1 MASGHKSD
9 RALAFPRDA
18 RDSPARAELFPY
30 DEIAGNPRAPMN
42 LVLGA
47 EQVPLHRDA
56 TGTIRIGQTRVTL
69 DTLVSEFHAGATPE
83 QLSQDYPSLALAE
96 IYGAI
101 AFYLRHREEVQG
113 YLAERRAQADE
124 LQRQTESR
132 HDPVGV
138 RERLLAR
145 RTEG

>member
-1 MASGHKSD
+1 
-9 RALAFPRDA
+9 
-18 RDSPARAELFPY
+18 
-30 DEIAGNPRAPMN
+30 MN

-47 EQVPLHRDA
+47 EQVPLRRDD

-83 QLSQDYPSLALAE
+83 QLGQDYPSLTLAD

-101 AFYLRHREEVQG
+101 AFYLRHQEEVLA
-113 YLAERRAQADE
+113 YLAARRAEANE
-124 LQRQTESR
+124 LQRQTEAR

-145 RTEG
+145 RAGV